1 MKIAIL
7 ANDAATFV
15 KPMADSLAK
24 MFLEIGEEPTVHYN
38 GTHFLRSLTGPQ
50 FGNNPLYFLKT
61 VLIDIAK
68 TVVTPFFKFRY
79 KRHLLF
85 TSFQTLEEDLSKSEV
100 IIVVTDEPT
109 AFRPV
114 LGIEELR
121 RKFSVPI
128 VLYTLANVM
137 LWHGT
142 TYKIQK
148 QGGFGLE
155 RYDWYLYISSIH
167 ENPLPRSYDVFSLI
181 GIDLRGN
188 TLYPDQKEFFA
199 ILDFPRKG
207 FENERAI
214 QVQALE
220 ETNTCYYQLD
230 RPMPIEEI
238 RKIYRKSCIFFISCE
253 ETFGLPIVELQL
265 CGSYIATPYK
275 NWAPSHYIN
284 KNVYEKGEGD
294 LGKNFIVY
302 HNDKETLKNRIIQI
316 RSDFNPQAVIDKFAD
331 VYPHLYQG
339 NIGELQKFIDLV
351 KKGVIQADSHQ
362 NYDRFNQLRAT
373 SFHD

>member
-24 MFLEIGEEPTVHYN
+24 MFLEVGEEPTVYDN
-38 GTHFLRSLTGPQ
+38 GTHFLRSLTVPQ
-50 FGNNPLYFLKT
+50 VGNNLLSYFKN

-68 TVVTPFFKFRY
+68 IVVNPFVKFRY

-85 TSFQTLEEDLSKSEV
+85 TSFQTLEENLSKSDL
-100 IIVVTDEPT
+100 IIVITDEPM
-109 AFRPV
+109 AFGPKF
-114 LGIEELR
+114 GIEELR

-137 LWHGT
+137 LWPDSI
-142 TYKIQK
+142 YKVQK
-148 QGGFGLE
+148 LE

-188 TLYPDQKEFFA
+188 TLYPDQKDFLA
-199 ILDFPRKG
+199 ILDFPQKG
-207 FENERAI
+207 CENERAI
-214 QVQALE
+214 QIQALK
-220 ETNTCYYQLD
+220 ETNTSYYQLD
-230 RPMPIEEI
+230 RPMTIEEI
-238 RKIYRKSCIFFISCE
+238 RKIYRTSCIFFISSE
-253 ETFGLPIVELQL
+253 ESFGLPIVELQL
-265 CGSYIATPYK
+265 CGSYIGTPFK
-275 NWAPSHYIN
+275 TWAPSHYIN

-302 HNDKETLKNRIIQI
+302 NNDKEILKNCILQI
-316 RSDFNPQAVIDKFAD
+316 RSNYDPQVVIKDFAGT
-331 VYPHLYQG
+331 YPHLYYG
-339 NIGELQKFIDLV
+339 NLGELQKFIDLV
-351 KKGVIQADSHQ
+351 KKGVIHAGSHQ
-362 NYDRFNQLRAT
+362 SYDRYNQFFAKNRGI
-373 SFHD
+373 